1 MAARSV
7 VNRPS
12 RASVAS
18 QTEEDRVAGRNGVQP
33 LLDMVP
39 GWCQVMIGLLVGH
52 PRTDAGAQL
61 QIESAFKMLD
71 MMLIRI

>member
-1 MAARSV
+1 M
-7 VNRPS
+7 
-12 RASVAS
+12 AS
-18 QTEEDRVAGRNGVQP
+18 QLEEDRVARRSSVQP

-39 GWCQVMIGLLVGH
+39 GWCQVVIGLLMGH